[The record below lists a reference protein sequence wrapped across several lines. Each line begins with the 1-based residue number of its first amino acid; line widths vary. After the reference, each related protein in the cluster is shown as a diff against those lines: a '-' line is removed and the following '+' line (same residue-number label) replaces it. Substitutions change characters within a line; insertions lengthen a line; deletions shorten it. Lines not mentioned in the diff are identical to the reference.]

1 MLARADGTLTSN
13 IDEMDDLV
21 RLTWRPIM
29 QKYGEVAEPDEDKF
43 TEKYGNHVRKAQME
57 DTASMSKEN
66 VRARGWIPCLSP
78 CRRDT
83 AT

>member
-21 RLTWRPIM
+21 RLTWGPIM

-43 TEKYGNHVRKAQME
+43 MEKYSKHVRKVQME
-57 DTASMSKEN
+57 VTASMSCKKMSMRTASSKQQA
-66 VRARGWIPCLSP
+66 VSP
-78 CRRDT
+78 P
-83 AT
+83 